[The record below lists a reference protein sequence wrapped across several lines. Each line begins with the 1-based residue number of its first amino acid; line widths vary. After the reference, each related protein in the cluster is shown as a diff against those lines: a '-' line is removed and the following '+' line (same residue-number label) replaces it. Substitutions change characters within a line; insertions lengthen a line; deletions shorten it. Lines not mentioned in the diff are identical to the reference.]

1 MLEAM
6 DMLTTPRKAD
16 LLCQG
21 LEDSKS
27 LTPTRVSTFF
37 ACK

>member
-16 LLCQG
+16 LLCRG
-21 LEDSKS
+21 LENSKR
-27 LTPTRVSTFF
+27 LTPTQVSTFF
-37 ACK
+37 TCQ